1 MRRLYIAAKA
11 PRPGLVKTRLART
24 IGQEAAVALYI
35 AFLRDLAGRFS
46 RKGLEATW
54 FISPD
59 DCWSEIAEATGIAG
73 STPVVGQGPG
83 SWGERQDRLFEAA
96 ARRGENPVVLIGSDS
111 PQISFDY
118 VQGAFAQLEEHDV
131 VMGPVQDGGYCLLGM
146 RGYHDVLAG
155 VPMSHPQVLDAI
167 RSRALSRG
175 LSVAL
180 LPWTF
185 DVDEIEDLAP
195 LEAACRQLDDLAE
208 TRRALA
214 NAGGASR

>member
-11 PRPGLVKTRLART
+11 PRPGLVKTRLARR
-24 IGQEAAVALYI
+24 IGQDPAVALYI

-59 DCWSEIAEATGIAG
+59 ACWPEIAEATGIAG
-73 STPVVGQGPG
+73 SPPVIGQGPG
-83 SWGERQDRLFEAA
+83 SWGERQDRLFAAA
-96 ARRGENPVVLIGSDS
+96 ARRGENPVVLIASDS
-111 PQISFDY
+111 PQISLEY
-118 VQGAFAQLEEHDV
+118 VQAAFARLEKHDLV
-131 VMGPVQDGGYCLLGM
+131 LGPVQDGGYCLLGM

-155 VPMSHPQVLDAI
+155 VPMSTPQVLHAI
-167 RSRALSRG
+167 RCRALSRG

-180 LPWTF
+180 LPGTF
-185 DVDEIEDLAP
+185 DVDEIEDLVP
-195 LEAACRQLDDLAE
+195 LEAACRQRDDLGE

-214 NAGGASR
+214 NAGRI